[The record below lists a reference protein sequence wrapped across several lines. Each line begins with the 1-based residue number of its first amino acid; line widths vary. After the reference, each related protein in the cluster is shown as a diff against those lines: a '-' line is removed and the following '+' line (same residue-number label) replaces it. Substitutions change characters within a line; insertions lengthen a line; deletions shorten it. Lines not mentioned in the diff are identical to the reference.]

1 MFCFPTDE
9 NLQEQLLENA
19 QLADRDSFYNS
30 LDTIVLSFFVAL
42 GFSLVFM
49 LFVQFLPK
57 IMNYATVGVGMV
69 AILVTTIC
77 VFLYRTSQVTVQTVI
92 GICLIVV
99 LVIILLTI
107 CKNTDSWKMHAI
119 FLSYA
124 TKMIC
129 DRCSSFFY
137 IPIFFVVI
145 VGFAVILV
153 LEFTAYW
160 SYGEVSF
167 NGNESLFH

>member
-1 MFCFPTDE
+1 
-9 NLQEQLLENA
+9 
-19 QLADRDSFYNS
+19 
-30 LDTIVLSFFVAL
+30 
-42 GFSLVFM
+42 M

-57 IMNYATVGVGMV
+57 IMNYATVGVGMI
-69 AILVTTIC
+69 AILVTIIC
-77 VFLYRTSQVTVQTVI
+77 VFLYQTSQTTGQTVI
-92 GICLIVV
+92 GVCLIVV

-119 FLSYA
+119 FLSQA

-137 IPIFFVVI
+137 IPIFFAAI
-145 VGFAVILV
+145 IGFSVILV

-160 SYGEVSF
+160 SYGDVSF
-167 NGNESLFH
+167 H